1 MILISRM
8 SAALC
13 NIIRRF
19 GSSLQPA
26 FPAISSHLE
35 RAGINGSETLRAEN
49 LFGDPGVA
57 DTITVTAFPVI
68 RLTFQFASCLGW
80 CSASITLGRVESRK
94 SRTVS
99 GSRSP
104 DHIVQSLGYKEKD
117 RRCTLG
123 PSVL

>member
-35 RAGINGSETLRAEN
+35 RAGIKGSETLRAEN
-49 LFGDPGVA
+49 LCGDPGVA
-57 DTITVTAFPVI
+57 DTITVTAI
-68 RLTFQFASCLGW
+68 SRDQAHI
-80 CSASITLGRVESRK
+80 SICFMPMLV
-94 SRTVS
+94 
-99 GSRSP
+99 
-104 DHIVQSLGYKEKD
+104 
-117 RRCTLG
+117 
-123 PSVL
+123 